1 MKTGKATLGE
11 IIPDGTPDAVEGVE
25 PDCAAPDS
33 SSEAE
38 EEDILDL
45 KSRKK
50 VTTDIISKLESVPNL
65 QKDEWIAVDMGSIW
79 YPAQFETY
87 DMEQEEL

>member
-1 MKTGKATLGE
+1 MAK

-25 PDCAAPDS
+25 PDSAAPDS

-50 VTTDIISKLESVPNL
+50 VTTDIISNLECVPNL
-65 QKDEWIAVDMGSIW
+65 
-79 YPAQFETY
+79 
-87 DMEQEEL
+87 